1 MVFDYIFLTETGE
14 KANGVIDAS
23 SQETA
28 ILELQKRGLTVV
40 NIAEHQNVLGI
51 TVNSKKGFDLFAQK
65 ITNKDVVVFS
75 RQISTLFE
83 AGVSALKAFRLLA
96 DENENKTL
104 QAKLTSVADNIQSG
118 VSLSEAMTKEKDIF
132 SSFYISMVKAGE
144 ESGKLNESFLFLA
157 DHLDREYE
165 LNQKTKK
172 ALTYPAFV
180 IGVFITIMVAMFVFV
195 IPKMASLFADQG
207 TQLPL
212 VTRIILNLSN
222 FFVDYGLVMLPF
234 VVGLGVFW
242 TQYTKTESG
251 KLMVDT
257 WKTQI
262 PVFKNLT
269 QKTFLARFAD
279 NMNTMLT
286 SGVTIVRAIEITAD
300 VVDNEI
306 YRRLLLRAIEKVKN
320 GVALS
325 KALYDEPAIPNILV
339 QMVHIGEETGELG
352 YILKNLANFYK
363 REVENAVDAVIGL
376 IEPAMIVGLG
386 LGVGVLVSAVLLP
399 MYSLSTAVN

>member
-1 MVFDYIFLTETGE
+1 M
-14 KANGVIDAS
+14 
-23 SQETA
+23 
-28 ILELQKRGLTVV
+28 
-40 NIAEHQNVLGI
+40 
-51 TVNSKKGFDLFAQK
+51 NSRKNLDFFAPK
-65 ITNKDVVVFS
+65 IKNKDIVVFS

-96 DENENKTL
+96 DENDNPTL
-104 QAKLTSVADNIQSG
+104 QAKLTSVSDNIQSG
-118 VSLSEAMTKEKDIF
+118 ISLSEALGREKEIF
-132 SSFYISMVKAGE
+132 SQFYVSMVKAGE

-180 IGVFITIMVAMFVFV
+180 VSTFIVIMIAMFVFV

-207 TQLPL
+207 TTLPL
-212 VTRIILNLSN
+212 VTRIILGASN
-222 FFVDYGLVMLPF
+222 FFVAYGLYILPV
-234 VVGLGVFW
+234 VVGLGVFFSR
-242 TQYTKTESG
+242 YTKTPEG

-257 WKTQI
+257 LKTKV

-269 QKTFLARFAD
+269 QKVFLARFSD
-279 NMNTMLT
+279 NMNTMLS
-286 SGVTIVRAIEITAD
+286 SGVTIIRAIEITAD
-300 VVDNEI
+300 VVDNEV
-306 YRRLLLRAIEKVKN
+306 YKALLLRAIEKVKT
-320 GVALS
+320 GTALS
-325 KALYDEPAIPNILV
+325 KALYDEPEIPNILV

-352 YILKNLANFYK
+352 FILKNLSNFYK
-363 REVENAVDAVIGL
+363 REVDNAVDAVIGL

-399 MYSLSTAVN
+399 MYSLSSAIN